1 MTGSIL
7 YLLAFAAALGSG
19 LMAGLFFAFSNS
31 VMGAL
36 ARLPE
41 AQGVAAMNSINV
53 VILNPLFL
61 TVFLGTALVCAI
73 AATMALFQW
82 NAAGSAW
89 LLAGSL
95 FYLAGI
101 IVVTM
106 ALNVPLNEAL
116 AGVDPAS
123 AEASTLWARYLNEWV
138 MWNHVRTVAGVTA
151 LAAFIVALRQA

>member
-7 YLLAFAAALGSG
+7 SVLTFAAAFGSG
-19 LMAGLFFAFSNS
+19 VMAGLFFAFSNS

-36 ARLPE
+36 ARLPA

-53 VILNPLFL
+53 VIVNPLFL
-61 TVFLGTALVCAI
+61 TVFLGTAVVSAI
-73 AATMALFQW
+73 AAAMALFQW
-82 NAAGSAW
+82 SAAGSAW

-106 ALNVPLNEAL
+106 VFNVPLNNAL
-116 AGVDPAS
+116 AAVDPAS
-123 AEASTLWARYLNEWV
+123 AEASTLWARYLNEWI
-138 MWNHVRTVAGVTA
+138 MWNHVRTAAGVAA
-151 LAAFIVALRQA
+151 LASFILALR